1 MKKLSNY
8 LISGLVISSIVTI
21 MAQAPVLAAN
31 IFDGGLH
38 SGLQQGKTSEMP
50 TTIFGNTGIFTR
62 IVSVML
68 FTVGILSIIMLI
80 FGGLRYIISNGD
92 SKKVEAAKNT
102 ILYAIIGLI
111 VAIMSYAI
119 VNFVVSSFTTSGGGI
134 NSTGSS
140 GANGVA
146 PTNV

>member
-1 MKKLSNY
+1 
-8 LISGLVISSIVTI
+8 

-31 IFDGGLH
+31 IFDGGLQ

-146 PTNV
+146 PTDV

>member
-21 MAQAPVLAAN
+21 MSQAPVLAAN

-146 PTNV
+146 PTDV

>member
-8 LISGLVISSIVTI
+8 LISGLLISSIVAV

-31 IFDGGLH
+31 IFDGGLQ

-68 FTVGILSIIMLI
+68 FTVGILSVIMLI

-146 PTNV
+146 PTHV